1 VLKGIKTIIPLLEMI
16 QTMLLDL
23 LKTNLILITMTEIM
37 MLEDQEA
44 QTTDQEDQF
53 YIPLIS
59 IKEITEKMLKILAS
73 IEIHS

>member
-1 VLKGIKTIIPLLEMI
+1 
-16 QTMLLDL
+16 
-23 LKTNLILITMTEIM
+23 MTEIM
-37 MLEDQEA
+37 MREDQEA

>member
-1 VLKGIKTIIPLLEMI
+1 MI

-23 LKTNLILITMTEIM
+23 LKTNLISITMTEIM
-37 MLEDQEA
+37 MLVDQEA

>member
-23 LKTNLILITMTEIM
+23 LKTNLISITMTEIM
-37 MLEDQEA
+37 MLVDQEA